1 MNRQDSNGH
10 NGKNQSMNGKNG
22 SNGNSPNGS
31 SQNGNV
37 QNGNGSP
44 HSKNAHNATTIT
56 MTHPIPARQVTVGDI
71 AKLLGADLVGD
82 AQTLITGVSGLDG
95 ALPGTIAFIEN
106 EGLLKTAL
114 DSSASAIIGPSS
126 LADKVGVS
134 ERKKGLQGKPAVL
147 TGNPRLAFAKVM
159 EYLQPL
165 DLPEGGIH
173 PTAIIE
179 PDAHIGEGV
188 TIREFCYVGHQ
199 AHIGDGVVLYPHVV
213 VGNGAQIGNA
223 SVLNSS
229 VVINHHVHIGER
241 VRIHSSSV
249 IGGDGFGYVLD
260 NGKHHKVPQIGTVI
274 IEDDVE
280 IGANVCIDRA
290 MLGATRVGSGT
301 KIDNLVQVGHN
312 VQIGKNCILCAL
324 VGISGSV
331 IIEDNVVIAGQVGLR
346 DHVRVGKGAVLGA
359 QCGVINNIG
368 VGDFVLGSPAI
379 PQREFMKQ
387 QASMK
392 KLPDGIRTLRQMEKQ
407 LKALQEQLD
416 ALKADSAETF
426 VEVE

>member
-1 MNRQDSNGH
+1 MNRQDSNGQ
-10 NGKNQSMNGKNG
+10 NGKNGNGSSSANGKNG
-22 SNGNSPNGS
+22 SNGSHENG
-31 SQNGNV
+31 
-37 QNGNGSP
+37 
-44 HSKNAHNATTIT
+44 TTIT
-56 MTHPIPARQVTVGDI
+56 MTHPTSSRQVTVGDI

-82 AQTLITGVSGLDG
+82 AKTLITGVSGLDG
-95 ALPGTIAFIEN
+95 ALPGTISFIEN

-114 DSSASAIIGPSS
+114 DSSASAIIAPSS
-126 LADKVGVS
+126 LADKVGAS
-134 ERKKGLQGKPAVL
+134 DRKTGLQGKPAVL

-165 DLPEGGIH
+165 DLPESGIH
-173 PTAIIE
+173 PSVIIE
-179 PDAHIGEGV
+179 PDAYIGEGV

-213 VGNGAQIGNA
+213 IGNGAQIGNA
-223 SVLNSS
+223 SVINSS

-241 VRIHSSSV
+241 VRIHSGSV
-249 IGGDGFGYVLD
+249 IGGDGFGYVFD
-260 NGKHHKVPQIGTVI
+260 DGKHHKVPQIGTVI

-301 KIDNLVQVGHN
+301 KIDNLIQIGHN
-312 VQIGKNCILCAL
+312 VQIGKNCILCAQ

-331 IIEDNVVIAGQVGLR
+331 IIEDNVVVAGQVGIR

-359 QCGVINNIG
+359 QCGVINNIAAG
-368 VGDFVLGSPAI
+368 EFVLGSPAI

-387 QASMK
+387 QASMS
-392 KLPDGIRTLRQMEKQ
+392 KLPDGIRTLRQLEKQ
-407 LKALQEQLD
+407 VRQLQEQLNE
-416 ALKADSAETF
+416 LKEAGAKDL
-426 VEVE
+426 VEK

>member
-1 MNRQDSNGH
+1 MNRQNPNGQDGNGHH
-10 NGKNQSMNGKNG
+10 NGKNGNGQNGSKSDNKNG
-22 SNGNSPNGS
+22 M
-31 SQNGNV
+31 
-37 QNGNGSP
+37 
-44 HSKNAHNATTIT
+44 TTISLP
-56 MTHPIPARQVTVGDI
+56 HPPARQVTVGDI
-71 AKLLGADLVGD
+71 AKLLGAEFVGD
-82 AQTLITGVSGLDG
+82 AKTLITGVSGLDS

-114 DSSASAIIGPSS
+114 DSSASAIIAPSS
-126 LADKVGVS
+126 LADKVGAS
-134 ERKKGLQGKPAVL
+134 DRKKGLQGKPAVL

-173 PTAIIE
+173 PSAIIE

-199 AHIGDGVVLYPHVV
+199 AHIGDGVVLYPHVTI
-213 VGNGAQIGNA
+213 GNGAQIGNA
-223 SVLNSS
+223 TVLNSS

-260 NGKHHKVPQIGTVI
+260 DGKHHKVPQIGTVI

-312 VQIGKNCILCAL
+312 VQIGKNVILCAL
-324 VGISGSV
+324 VGVSGSV
-331 IIEDNVVIAGQVGLR
+331 VIEDNVVVAGQVGMR

-359 QCGVINNIG
+359 QCGVIGNISPG
-368 VGDFVLGSPAI
+368 EYVLGSPAI

-387 QASMK
+387 QASMS
-392 KLPDGIRTLRQMEKQ
+392 KLPDGIRTLRQLEKQ
-407 LKALQEQLD
+407 VQALQEKLD
-416 ALKADSAETF
+416 AMEK
-426 VEVE
+426 